1 MAWIVLIFAGVFE
14 VLGVIGMNKIVNE
27 KSVTSFVILGI
38 GFIFSFGLLSIAMQ
52 SLPLGI
58 AYAVWTGI
66 GTVGSVL
73 VGMIFYGEP
82 KDWNR
87 LLFIGMI
94 ISAVIGLKL
103 TS

>member
-1 MAWIVLIFAGVFE
+1 MAWIVLVFAGIFE
-14 VLGVIGMNKIVNE
+14 VVGVIGINKIVNE
-27 KSVTSFVILGI
+27 KSIRSFVIFGV
-38 GFIFSFGLLSIAMQ
+38 GFVFSFGLLSLSMQ
-52 SLPLGI
+52 TLPLGL

-82 KDWNR
+82 KDWKR

-94 ISAVIGLKL
+94 VSAVIGLKL

>member
-82 KDWNR
+82 KDWKR

>member
-38 GFIFSFGLLSIAMQ
+38 GFSFSFGLLSVAMQ

-82 KDWNR
+82 KDWKR